1 VTKKL
6 SIAATVLLLGAC
18 ALPPQRVDTPRTE
31 GPDKTYVVDLP
42 IGWIKQV
49 TQKKDLLASRDGILL
64 DYILISASPLKD
76 AFPKTK
82 KAAGD
87 NMLPAELAELEVAET
102 KNQDQFT
109 AALTVVENE
118 PVEVAGQEGFRVRMR
133 FKNNRGL
140 ELQRVVYGFADKSAY
155 HRMEFGAPTLYYFDR
170 YYPEFQKVVAS
181 FQLSAGNKKTAGME
195 PRSVVPFAHHS
206 APFAPAAN
214 SGGVSRSAS
223 ARARPW
229 PQGAVS

>member
-6 SIAATVLLLGAC
+6 STAAAVLLLGAC

-49 TQKKDLLASRDGILL
+49 TQKKELLASRDGILL
-64 DYILISASPLKD
+64 DYILISASPLKE

-82 KAAGD
+82 KAAAD
-87 NMLPAELAELEVAET
+87 NMLPAELAELEIAET

-118 PVEVAGQEGFRVRMR
+118 PVEIAGQEGFRVRMR
-133 FKNNRGL
+133 YKNNRGL

-155 HRMEFGAPTLYYFDR
+155 HRMEFGAPTLHYFDT

-181 FQLSAGNKKTAGME
+181 FQLSAGNKKTVTVE
-195 PRSVVPFAHHS
+195 PQSIVLFTQGS
-206 APFAPAAN
+206 APFVPAALEH
-214 SGGVSRSAS
+214 AS
-223 ARARPW
+223 T
-229 PQGAVS
+229 AVRLRIAL